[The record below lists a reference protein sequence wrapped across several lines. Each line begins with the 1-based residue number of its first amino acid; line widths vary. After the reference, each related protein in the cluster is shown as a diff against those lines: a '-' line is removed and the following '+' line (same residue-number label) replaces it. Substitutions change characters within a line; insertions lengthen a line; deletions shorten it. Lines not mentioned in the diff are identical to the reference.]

1 MRVLIEPSKTST
13 FIVWLYSLHL
23 NDFGSRKNIG
33 KLNGRSLL
41 LLILDDFSNR
51 FFHGVTLSNGLVV
64 IVTLVCVLITFDD
77 SFVGSWMINI
87 VIPGRNRVL
96 EVLSNGD
103 HFALRLIDEMLLSI
117 LHHGRCRLSVT
128 LAHLHGLF
136 LEVIHCSNGLLTLS
150 LEHRLQGLL
159 LGDWIQR
166 NVGID

>member
-103 HFALRLIDEMLLSI
+103 HFAL
-117 LHHGRCRLSVT
+117 
-128 LAHLHGLF
+128 
-136 LEVIHCSNGLLTLS
+136 
-150 LEHRLQGLL
+150 
-159 LGDWIQR
+159 
-166 NVGID
+166 